1 MNISGHLSDTKS
13 CFDNIVAFLFFRGK
27 TSFLLIGI
35 GGTEEKSSE
44 IDVLVTG

>member
-13 CFDNIVAFLFFRGK
+13 CFDNIAAFLFFRRK
-27 TSFLLIGI
+27 TSFLLI